1 MKNESSKGMSEESQ
15 EFDEQLRN
23 ELRNIDE
30 LEGIYLEETKIKED
44 MNYELIE
51 EKYFD

>member
-1 MKNESSKGMSEESQ
+1 MELTSQQEDFLLESDREK
-15 EFDEQLRN
+15 DN
-23 ELRNIDE
+23 
-30 LEGIYLEETKIKED
+30 

>member
-1 MKNESSKGMSEESQ
+1 MEELNSQQEDFLLESDREKDS
-15 EFDEQLRN
+15 
-23 ELRNIDE
+23 
-30 LEGIYLEETKIKED
+30 